1 MPIKHRKRSKMEKL
15 YSDAVAGSVEA
26 IDFIAEEARGGNK
39 EAAEAL
45 EKLKKKGVIP
55 HLE

>member
-1 MPIKHRKRSKMEKL
+1 MPIKQRKRSDIERL
-15 YSDAVAGSVEA
+15 YHDAVAGSVEA
-26 IDFIAEEARGGNK
+26 IDFIAEEARDGNK

-45 EKLKKKGVIP
+45 DKLKKKGVIP

>member
-1 MPIKHRKRSKMEKL
+1 MEKL